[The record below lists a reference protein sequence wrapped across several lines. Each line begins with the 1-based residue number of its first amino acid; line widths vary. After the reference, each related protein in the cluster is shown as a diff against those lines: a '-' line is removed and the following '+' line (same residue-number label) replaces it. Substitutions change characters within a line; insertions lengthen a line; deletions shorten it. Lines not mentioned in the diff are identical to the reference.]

1 MRLSVGSFRSFDTA
15 QSVEGEGDNTTK
27 FEGDGA
33 PRDVDGDEEGAVLAR
48 TRSLDDLASSPLL
61 SPPPLSPVS
70 VQPREH
76 KVMEEAHAIS
86 HLSPAPRRVT
96 AEWVGGAP
104 RGATTVPYYTMPTRA
119 GGNGDSEASVVS
131 LRANDGNVSRVEG
144 VADESTTRNEVDEK
158 AKTDVPDEQNSKEQ
172 SVPHILT
179 PASQPVRQ
187 QTQKKRKLTKS
198 RPPSISSSVHHPDL
212 TTTPTQATSVEPGPG
227 NMAMLTP
234 AAVPAGPS
242 MHNAPKHAPTVL
254 STIAEDGS
262 SHGHRG
268 SSSGHSHEQERIN
281 ADNLRSGVV
290 REDDAARDTTRG
302 TSHVVESTPAEAVPS
317 QVGLISPKG
326 QMPST
331 KGDVK
336 ETAVIAKANI
346 SAPSK
351 AGTDAGTPPRPKRYS
366 FLLPVLSFGKSKLK
380 HEVRGQDGSPSAAG
394 VTSGTHQAG
403 IGPGDVVGA
412 HRKGGKMRKK
422 RDPDAFI
429 LPVAPKDA
437 NVTISQSAAD
447 MNDELN
453 IPPDR
458 LASAD
463 TNIAALPQ
471 SSEITLVASP
481 LPYASPSSALPFT
494 TVNPPS
500 SFGSVPRSASSSL
513 RIPATARSGNPVLPA
528 TAGVVLG
535 PSVEAVLCVNEAGSK
550 TADDL
555 CLAHRLSHGHLS
567 KDAMLTTLNI
577 TATDEEAIATVN
589 TGHLHPTSALLAPK
603 PGTPGSTLTTLS
615 DDASF
620 STVPLPNPW
629 DGDPVLNP
637 VKLVTPEPQLQTRRP
652 CPMCG
657 CSSPELTSRLP
668 VQQLF
673 ESRLTIDTAAAPS
686 PALAS
691 QFSASEVQTPTY
703 LQKSN
708 VPRSLATPPS
718 HFQPSAFPSPCPP
731 FTPTHSPRKLKRAQ
745 TSLDITHK
753 RGSPKTVGSR
763 KGEGNA
769 NASASTVNIPAIP
782 KVERESK
789 ARGVLRRLLG
799 NA

>member
-144 VADESTTRNEVDEK
+144 VADESTTRNEVDKK
-158 AKTDVPDEQNSKEQ
+158 AKTDVPDEQ
-172 SVPHILT
+172 SVPHVLA

-242 MHNAPKHAPTVL
+242 VHNAPKHAPTVL

-268 SSSGHSHEQERIN
+268 SSSGHSHEQERID
-281 ADNLRSGVV
+281 ADDLRSGKV
-290 REDDAARDTTRG
+290 REDDAARDTTRE
-302 TSHVVESTPAEAVPS
+302 TSHVVESIPAEAVPS
-317 QVGLISPKG
+317 QVGLMSPNG

-336 ETAVIAKANI
+336 ETTVIANANI

-351 AGTDAGTPPRPKRYS
+351 AGSDTGTPSRSKRYS

-380 HEVRGQDGSPSAAG
+380 HEVRGQDGSPSSAG

-412 HRKGGKMRKK
+412 HKKGGKMRKK

-528 TAGVVLG
+528 TEGVVLG

-589 TGHLHPTSALLAPK
+589 TGHLRPTSALLAPR
-603 PGTPGSTLTTLS
+603 PGTPGSTLTTLN

-637 VKLVTPEPQLQTRRP
+637 VRLVTPEPQLQSHRP

-673 ESRLTIDTAAAPS
+673 ESRLTIDAAAAPS
-686 PALAS
+686 PAFAS
-691 QFSASEVQTPTY
+691 QFSASEVQTPTH

-731 FTPTHSPRKLKRAQ
+731 FTSTHSPRKLKRAQ